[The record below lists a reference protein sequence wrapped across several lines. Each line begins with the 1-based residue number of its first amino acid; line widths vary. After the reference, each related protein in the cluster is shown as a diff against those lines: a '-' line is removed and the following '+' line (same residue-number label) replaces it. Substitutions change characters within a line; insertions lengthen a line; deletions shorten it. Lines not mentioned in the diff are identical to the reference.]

1 MSINILFLIVIAVL
15 VVYGIRGF
23 KLGLIEGATQ
33 VISCVIGLIALG
45 AILKLIG
52 TVTSKNWVNVVI
64 MLMFLWIIRKIDKLL
79 QLILGSLKLV
89 AKIPVV
95 SWVNKLAGVVFGAAR
110 GLCFIWIAFAILSL
124 VDYLNISTWMATQIS
139 ENTYLQIIN
148 ESNLILRLIRNI
160 V

>member
-15 VVYGIRGF
+15 IVYGIRGF
-23 KLGLIEGATQ
+23 KMGIIEGATQ
-33 VISCVIGLIALG
+33 VISCIVGLIVLG

-52 TVTSKNWVNVVI
+52 TVTSKNWINVVI
-64 MLMFLWIIRKIDKLL
+64 LLLFLWVIRKLDKLA

-89 AKIPVV
+89 AKIPVI
-95 SWVNKLAGVVFGAAR
+95 SWVDKLAGVIFGAAR

-124 VDYLNISTWMATQIS
+124 VDYLNINIWLASQIS

-148 ESNLILRLIRNI
+148 ESNLILRLIESI